1 LNKEA
6 AEGSQGLKTLSQM
19 KLPLTASSATDCK
32 NQPLLFQDLGS
43 RKVVADFSG
52 GTLSSDGGVLFLR
65 QVDLSLGLT
74 RRLAGCF
81 GDHRNQIFVEHA
93 VPELL
98 PQRIYAQAL
107 GYEDINDH
115 EQLRHD
121 PLLATAC
128 GKADPLGEDRI
139 FHPGPA
145 LAAPSTLNRLELSN
159 NKNTRCHKLPHD
171 PKKIEALLVEM
182 GARCLPK
189 HALEIVIDLDA
200 MGHRLHGGQEGRHF
214 NAYYN
219 DYVYLPLYAFVGHIP
234 LWAQLR
240 TSDHGAAHGVVAALE
255 QIVPIL
261 RRRCKKA
268 RIIIRGDSGFCRDDI
283 MAWCESQP
291 GVYYCLGLGKNS
303 VLRERAERAM
313 MDARARHCLS
323 GAVRTRVFTEFEYQT
338 KTETW
343 SRARRVIAKAEVTAQ
358 GDNPRFIVT
367 NLPAKGFKED
377 KDKTRFTPARLYEE
391 LYCARGEM
399 ENVLKQ
405 QVLDL
410 EADRMST
417 HYLVSN
423 QLRLWLASF
432 AYLLMERV
440 RALGLWGTELAQA
453 TMGSVRLKLLKVAA
467 QVRVSV
473 RRVYVQLSSA
483 YPMQEIFRLCHERLM
498 GLPLWSD

>member
-1 LNKEA
+1 
-6 AEGSQGLKTLSQM
+6 M
-19 KLPLTASSATDCK
+19 KLPHTASSSTECR
-32 NQPLLFQDLGS
+32 NQPLLFQDLGA

-52 GTLSSDGGVLFLR
+52 GTLSSDGGVLLLR
-65 QVDLSLGLT
+65 QVDLNLGLT
-74 RRLAGCF
+74 QQLARCF
-81 GDHRNQIFVEHA
+81 GDLRHQLFVEHSL
-93 VPELL
+93 PELL
-98 PQRIYAQAL
+98 AQRIYAQAL

-128 GKADPLGEDRI
+128 GKEDPLGRERV

-171 PKKIEALLVEM
+171 AQKIQELLVKM
-182 GARCLPK
+182 GVQCLPK
-189 HALEIVIDLDA
+189 HATEIIIDLDA
-200 MGHRLHGGQEGRHF
+200 MGHRLHGLQEGRHF
-214 NAYYN
+214 NAHYD
-219 DYVYLPLYAFVGHIP
+219 DYVYLPLYAFVGDIP

-240 TSDHGAAHGVVAALE
+240 TSEHSAAQGVVPALA
-255 QIVPIL
+255 QMVAVL

-268 RIIIRGDSGFCRDDI
+268 RIIIRGDSGFCREEI
-283 MAWCESQP
+283 MAWCESQR
-291 GVYYCLGLGKNS
+291 GVYYCLGLAKNS
-303 VLRERAERAM
+303 VLLERSEWAM
-313 MDARARHCLS
+313 VQARARQCLT

-338 KTETW
+338 TSSW

-358 GDNPRFIVT
+358 GDNPRFIVS
-367 NLPAKGFKED
+367 NLPGKGFAGEAD
-377 KDKTRFTPARLYEE
+377 RERFIPERLYEQ

-417 HYLVSN
+417 HYLASN
-423 QLRLWLASF
+423 QLRLWLATF

-440 RALGLWGTELAQA
+440 RALGLWGTELAEA
-453 TMGSVRLKLLKVAA
+453 TVGSVRLKLLKVAA
-467 QVRVSV
+467 QVSVSV
-473 RRVYVQLSSA
+473 RRVYVQLTSA
-483 YPMQEIFRLCHERLM
+483 YPGQEIFRLCHRRLRS
-498 GLPLWSD
+498 LVLWSD

>member
-1 LNKEA
+1 
-6 AEGSQGLKTLSQM
+6 M
-19 KLPLTASSATDCK
+19 
-32 NQPLLFQDLGS
+32 LFQDLGP

-52 GTLSSDGGVLFLR
+52 GTLSSDGGVLLLR
-65 QVDLSLGLT
+65 QVDLCLGLT

-81 GDHRNQIFVEHA
+81 GDQRDQVFVEHS

-98 PQRIYAQAL
+98 AQRLYAEAL

-128 GKADPLGEDRI
+128 GKNDPLGEDRI
-139 FHPGPA
+139 SHAGPA

-159 NKNTRCHKLPHD
+159 NKSTRCHKLPHD
-171 PKKIEALLVEM
+171 PEKIQALLVEM
-182 GARCLPK
+182 GARCVPK
-189 HALEIVIDLDA
+189 HALEIVLDLDA

-219 DYVYLPLYAFVGHIP
+219 DYVYLPLYAFVGNIP
-234 LWAQLR
+234 LWAQVR
-240 TSDHGAAHGVVAALE
+240 TSAQGVADGVVAALE
-255 QIVPIL
+255 QIVPVL
-261 RRRCKKA
+261 RRRCRKA
-268 RIIIRGDSGFCRDDI
+268 RILIRGDSGFCRDDV
-283 MAWCESQP
+283 MAWCENQP
-291 GVYYCLGLGKNS
+291 EVYYCLGLAKNS
-303 VLRERAERAM
+303 VLLERCERAM
-313 MDARARHCLS
+313 MDARARRCLTGEAS
-323 GAVRTRVFTEFEYQT
+323 TRVFTEFDYET
-338 KTETW
+338 KSQTW
-343 SRARRVIAKAEVTAQ
+343 SRTRRVVAKAEVTAQ

-367 NLPAKGFKED
+367 NLPAEGFQED
-377 KDKTRFTPARLYEE
+377 EDQTRCTAARLYEE

-417 HYLVSN
+417 HYMASN
-423 QLRLWLASF
+423 QLRLWLATF

-440 RALGLWGTELAQA
+440 RALGLYGTELAKA
-453 TMGSVRLKLLKVAA
+453 TVGSVRLKLFKVAA
-467 QVRVSV
+467 QVKVSV

-483 YPMQEIFRLCHERLM
+483 YPMQEIFRLCHRRLM
-498 GLPLWSD
+498 SLPLWSD